1 MDGFRCDASKRATV
15 NVKLES
21 RVVIAWSNMR
31 PEIRFILVWLGV
43 FALAYCL
50 RIFIFLEHGLLTEIG
65 DKVLH
70 HDVTGR
76 WGISADDVTAFLVGL
91 AIIFVFV
98 VEEFGRKLPRWATS
112 AALIL
117 FLLSTVFFPLELC

>member
-1 MDGFRCDASKRATV
+1 
-15 NVKLES
+15 
-21 RVVIAWSNMR
+21 MR
-31 PEIRFILVWLGV
+31 PEIRFVLVWLGV

-65 DKVLH
+65 DKVLR

-76 WGISADDVTAFLVGL
+76 REVSADDFTAFLLGL
-91 AIIFVFV
+91 TIMIV

-117 FLLSTVFFPLELC
+117 FLLSTIFFPLELC

>member
-1 MDGFRCDASKRATV
+1 MKP
-15 NVKLES
+15 ES
-21 RVVIAWSNMR
+21 RAVLAWSNMR
-31 PEIRFILVWLGV
+31 PEIRFVLVWLGV

-76 WGISADDVTAFLVGL
+76 WEVSADDVTAFLVGL
-91 AIIFVFV
+91 AIMFV
-98 VEEFGRKLPRWATS
+98 VEEFSRKLPR
-112 AALIL
+112 
-117 FLLSTVFFPLELC
+117 

>member
-1 MDGFRCDASKRATV
+1 MNMKP
-15 NVKLES
+15 ES
-21 RVVIAWSNMR
+21 RVVLAWSNMR
-31 PEIRFILVWLGV
+31 PEVRFVLVWLGV

-50 RIFIFLEHGLLTEIG
+50 RIFIFLEHGVLAEIRAQ
-65 DKVLH
+65 VNH
-70 HDVTGR
+70 YEIYGR
-76 WGISADDVTAFLVGL
+76 WEVSADDFTAFLLGL
-91 AIIFVFV
+91 AIMIV